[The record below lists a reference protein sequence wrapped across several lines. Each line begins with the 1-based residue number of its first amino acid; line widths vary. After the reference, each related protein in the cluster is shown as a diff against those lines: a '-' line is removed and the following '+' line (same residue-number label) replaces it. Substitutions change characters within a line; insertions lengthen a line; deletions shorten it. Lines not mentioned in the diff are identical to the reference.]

1 MTAKHPTTGKFIANL
16 PQPVKLPTV
25 PPAKTT
31 GVAGSGTIT
40 IPLLPSDSSGIA
52 KLKIVG
58 GM

>member
-1 MTAKHPTTGKFIANL
+1 MTAKHPQTGKFIPAL

-25 PPAKTT
+25 PPKTT
-31 GVAGSGTIT
+31 GVSGSGTST